1 MGVGDEAEILI
12 KIIES
17 NNMRSRYKRTDRIQH
32 NISIGIEETKQMK
45 HKVDVERKEKNGK
58 HILLLITKLLEK
70 ESFSNLCRK
79 TNIYKNDVFFFILGD
94 WRQNVS
100 KLNVLY
106 IKPNNGVGLLIYE
119 HFLQYWV
126 DVSVR

>member
-1 MGVGDEAEILI
+1 
-12 KIIES
+12 
-17 NNMRSRYKRTDRIQH
+17 
-32 NISIGIEETKQMK
+32 MK

-106 IKPNNGVGLLIYE
+106 IKPNNGVGLLIYG

-126 DVSVR
+126 GVSVR

>member
-45 HKVDVERKEKNGK
+45 RKVDVDRKEKN
-58 HILLLITKLLEK
+58 
-70 ESFSNLCRK
+70 RK
-79 TNIYKNDVFFFILGD
+79 THSPINSQAFRKG
-94 WRQNVS
+94 
-100 KLNVLY
+100 
-106 IKPNNGVGLLIYE
+106 E
-119 HFLQYWV
+119 FLK
-126 DVSVR
+126 SLS